1 MGSRLEEGLRVYA
14 QRMGAFLV
22 GKLKERY
29 GGRWEEAYAQA
40 LNEKRRES
48 LREDLRRGKS
58 LEEAVD
64 LVHFKDLLLG
74 QKEVFQGLLGRSFQR
89 AVTWADEVAEVRN
102 KWAHQDDLSEEDIYR
117 ALDNMARILEAV
129 GDGEGAALLKALRD
143 GRALASPQ
151 PQTASRPD
159 PLPPWWRLATPH
171 ADIRSGQFDE
181 STFAAKLDD
190 VVRGTAS
197 PEYRYADEF
206 FRKTYLTKELKGLLL
221 DVLKRLSGLGGEA
234 VVQLRTPFGGGKTH
248 ALIALYHLLKDAA
261 TSGALP
267 EVQALLEEGGLPDI
281 PRARVAVLVG
291 TELSPQGREVE
302 GGVRLHTLW
311 GELAYRLGG
320 LDGYALLRED
330 DEARTAPG
338 KENLARLLGRYA
350 PLLILMDEVLVYQVK
365 AAGVPVGGT
374 TLQAQT
380 FAFFQELS
388 EVVAATPGAALVFT
402 FPESHLEYFD
412 QEGAALAF
420 ERLERIFDRVKAVRV
435 PVQGEEVYEVIRR
448 RLFERVDEREAAKV
462 VARYAELYRATRG
475 LHEEAYRA
483 EYGAL
488 MRRAF
493 PFHPE
498 LVRTLY
504 ERWGTLQGFQRTRGV
519 LRLLARIV
527 ELSFR
532 SPLARPLIGLGDVA
546 LEDPDLRAAIAG
558 ILREA
563 NWEAVVAS
571 DIVGKAAALDREQG
585 GDYARLRLAQT
596 VATAIFMYSH
606 SGGARDGIRRPL
618 LDLALIYPE
627 GITQELVSDAL
638 DRLKARLF
646 YLYENGGFLFK
657 AQPNLNAVLANEVAA
672 VPEEAVREA
681 LRETLAQVVGKGL
694 FKPVIWPE
702 EHRDVPDDRAL
713 KLILHEH
720 PADVEE
726 GRRLRLAIQQN
737 AAGSPRVHRNTL
749 VHLHPRLE
757 GLGRAKE
764 QARLLLA
771 LRSLKKNLWASLGQ
785 DQRADLEERLKRVEG
800 DLPRLLQAAYADLY
814 KARNSQG
821 EFRYLNI
828 QPYVQTASTLQ
839 EAVEEVLRRE
849 DLLLSRLDL
858 PTVVDHYRLWPEGE
872 PHLSLGALR
881 DYFLRLPELPMLEGE
896 EVLRQAVLLAVR
908 QGFYQLAR
916 RSQEAFS
923 PVWCAQK
930 PPREDEVHLNEGFL
944 LARPGTWPCGEEE
957 RPRPNGGSEGGE
969 GAGTGGDGDTVLP
982 PPPPP
987 PPPRPRGPT
996 WVRFHLPHL
1005 PLEKIPALVDL
1016 VKGLKE
1022 ARAAEVSLEV
1032 VLTGRSLEGL
1042 DPTQLDLVVRELLRQ
1057 HGLAY
1062 EEEVHLGEG
1071 GPKAAE

>member
-14 QRMGAFLV
+14 QRMGGFLV
-22 GKLKERY
+22 ERLKERY
-29 GGRWEEAYAQA
+29 GERWVEAYAQA
-40 LNEKRRES
+40 LNEKRRENF
-48 LREDLRRGKS
+48 LEDLRRGKAP
-58 LEEAVD
+58 EEVVD

-74 QKEVFQGLLGRSFQR
+74 QKEVFGSLLGRSFQR
-89 AVTWADEVAEVRN
+89 AVTWADEVAEARN
-102 KWAHQDDLSEEDIYR
+102 RWAHQDELSEEDIYR
-117 ALDNMARILEAV
+117 ALDNMARLLEAV
-129 GDGEGAALLKALRD
+129 GDGEGATLLKALRD
-143 GRALASPQ
+143 GRAPASPQ
-151 PQTASRPD
+151 PEAAPSGL
-159 PLPPWWRLATPH
+159 LPPWWRLATPH

-206 FRKTYLTKELKGLLL
+206 FRKTYLTRELKGLLQ
-221 DVLKRLSGLGGEA
+221 DVLKRLAGLGGEA
-234 VVQLRTPFGGGKTH
+234 VVELRTPFGGGKTH
-248 ALIALYHLLKDAA
+248 ALIALYHLVKDAA

-267 EVQALLEEGGLPDI
+267 EVQALLKEGGLPDI

-320 LDGYALLRED
+320 LEGYALVREH

-338 KENLARLLGRYA
+338 KENLARLLSRYA

-365 AAGVPVGGT
+365 AAGVPVGET

-380 FAFFQELS
+380 FAFLQELS
-388 EVVAATPGAALVFT
+388 EVVAATPKAALVLT

-448 RLFERVDEREAAKV
+448 RLFERVDEREAEKV

-483 EYGAL
+483 EYQAL

-527 ELSFR
+527 EQSHR
-532 SPLARPLIGLGDVA
+532 STLARPLIGLGDVA
-546 LEDPDLRAAIAG
+546 LEDPDLRATIAG

-563 NWEAVVAS
+563 NWEAVIAS
-571 DIVGKAAALDREQG
+571 DIVNKAAGLDREQG

-627 GITQELVSDAL
+627 GISQELISDAL

-672 VPEEAVREA
+672 IPEEAVREV
-681 LRETLAQVVGKGL
+681 LRETLAQVVGRGL

-713 KLILHEH
+713 KLVLHER
-720 PADVEE
+720 PDDEE

-771 LRSLKKNLWASLGQ
+771 LRGLKKNLWTSLGQ

-858 PTVVDHYRLWPEGE
+858 PTVVNHYRLWPEE
-872 PHLSLGALR
+872 ESHLPLSALR
-881 DYFLRLPELPMLEGE
+881 DYFLRLPELPLLESE
-896 EVLRQAVLLAVR
+896 EVLRQAVFLAVR

-916 RSQEAFS
+916 RSGEAFS
-923 PVWCAQK
+923 PVWCAK
-930 PPREDEVHLNEGFL
+930 RPPREDEVHLNENFL
-944 LARPGTWPCGEEE
+944 LARPGTWPCGEEVVDK
-957 RPRPNGGSEGGE
+957 GE
-969 GAGTGGDGDTVLP
+969 AGKGEDTETDKDTVP

-987 PPPRPRGPT
+987 KPQGPT
-996 WVRFHLPHL
+996 QVRYHLPNL
-1005 PLEKIPALVDL
+1005 PLDKIPVLVDL

-1022 ARAAEVSLEV
+1022 ARGREVGLEV
-1032 VLTGRSLEGL
+1032 VLTALNPQGL
-1042 DPTQLDLVVRELLRQ
+1042 DPTVLELVVRELLHQ
-1057 HGLAY
+1057 HGLDY
-1062 EEEVHLGEG
+1062 QEE
-1071 GPKAAE
+1071 AE

>member
-14 QRMGAFLV
+14 QRVGGFLV

-29 GGRWEEAYAQA
+29 GERWVEAYAQA
-40 LNEKRRES
+40 LNEKRREN
-48 LREDLRRGKS
+48 LLEDLRRGKPP
-58 LEEAVD
+58 EEAVD

-74 QKEVFQGLLGRSFQR
+74 HKAVFQELLGRSFQR
-89 AVTWADEVAEVRN
+89 AVTWADEVAEARN
-102 KWAHQDDLSEEDIYR
+102 RWAHQHELSVEDIYR
-117 ALDNMARILEAV
+117 ALDNMARVLEAV
-129 GDGEGAALLKALRD
+129 GDGEGATLLKALRD
-143 GRALASPQ
+143 GRPLAPPQ
-151 PQTASRPD
+151 PQAATSGL
-159 PLPPWWRLATPH
+159 LPPWWRLADPH

-206 FRKTYLTKELKGLLL
+206 FRKTYLTRELKGLLQ
-221 DVLKRLSGLGGEA
+221 DVLKRLAGQGGEA
-234 VVQLRTPFGGGKTH
+234 VVELRTPFGGGKTH
-248 ALIALYHLLKDAA
+248 ALIALYHLVKDAA

-267 EVQALLEEGGLPDI
+267 EVRALLKEGGLEDI

-320 LDGYALLRED
+320 LEGYALLREH

-338 KENLARLLGRYA
+338 KENLARLLERYA
-350 PLLILMDEVLVYQVK
+350 PLLVLMDEVLVYQVK
-365 AAGVPVGGT
+365 AAGVPVGET

-380 FAFFQELS
+380 FAFLQELS
-388 EVVAATPGAALVFT
+388 EVVAATPKAALVLT

-448 RLFERVDEREAAKV
+448 RLFEKVDEREAEKV
-462 VARYAELYRATRG
+462 VARYTELYRTTKG

-527 ELSFR
+527 EQSFR

-546 LEDPDLRAAIAG
+546 LEDPNLRSTIAG

-563 NWEAVVAS
+563 NWEAVITS
-571 DIVGKAAALDREQG
+571 DIVNKAAGLDREQG
-585 GDYARLRLAQT
+585 GDYARLRLAQS

-627 GITQELVSDAL
+627 GISQELISDAL
-638 DRLKARLF
+638 DRLKAKLF

-681 LRETLAQVVGKGL
+681 LRETLAKVVGKGL

-726 GRRLRLAIQQN
+726 GKRLRLAIQQN
-737 AAGSPRVHRNTL
+737 APGSPRVHRNTL

-771 LRSLKKNLWASLGQ
+771 LRGLKKNLWASLGQ
-785 DQRADLEERLKRVEG
+785 DQRADLEERLKRVEE

-814 KARNSQG
+814 KAQNSQG

-828 QPYVQTASTLQ
+828 QPYVQTAATLQ

-858 PTVVDHYRLWPEGE
+858 PTVVNHYRLWPEGE

-881 DYFLRLPELPMLEGE
+881 DYFLRLPELPTLESE
-896 EVLRQAVLLAVR
+896 EVLRRAALEAVR

-916 RSQEAFS
+916 RIGEAFS

-944 LARPGTWPCGEEE
+944 LARPGTWPCGEEI
-957 RPRPNGGSEGGE
+957 
-969 GAGTGGDGDTVLP
+969 P

-987 PPPRPRGPT
+987 DGEETTGGKGRTPGSEPSPPRGPT
-996 WVRFHLPHL
+996 RVRLGLASLPV
-1005 PLEKIPALVDL
+1005 EKVPVLVDL

-1022 ARAAEVSLEV
+1022 AKAKEVALEV
-1032 VLTGRSLEGL
+1032 TLTAQSPEGL
-1042 DPTQLDLVVRELLRQ
+1042 DSFQLEMVRELLHQ
-1057 HGLAY
+1057 HGLDY
-1062 EEEVHLGEG
+1062 QEESE
-1071 GPKAAE
+1071 